1 MPTSEPSFKGG
12 WQRPLR
18 SASSGAS
25 PVNKSH
31 DAGQNGGPGL
41 NMLEELDVP
50 LAPAALMW
58 GKSWRADSTHAARP
72 EELVVVRVGQAVETI
87 GEGVPGCR
95 RLWRNAA
102 AHGCGRLPSP
112 MPYVRCSARLCAD
125 RVVVQFLFG
134 HSARRRWSPWPQA
147 SKPKLRPRSCPKC
160 SQTCRKRLILR
171 VCA

>member
-58 GKSWRADSTHAARP
+58 GKSWRADSIHAARP
-72 EELVVVRVGQAVETI
+72 EELLVVVRVGQAVETI

-95 RLWRNAA
+95 RQWRNAA
-102 AHGCGRLPSP
+102 AHGCGRVPSP

-125 RVVVQFLFG
+125 RVVVQFVRTFG
-134 HSARRRWSPWPQA
+134 A
-147 SKPKLRPRSCPKC
+147 SSMEPLASGKPKLRPRSCPKC
-160 SQTCRKRLILR
+160 SQTCRKRLTLR